1 MPAGVMDRRRCVM
14 SKKMI
19 TIQIPE
25 GEYESLREEVKNLS
39 VDELLALFALTRDN
53 EVSQELLQRFLDY
66 FLEVSN
72 ICVALNEFV
81 FNE

>member
-1 MPAGVMDRRRCVM
+1 M

-25 GEYESLREEVKNLS
+25 GEYESLREEVKTLS

>member
-1 MPAGVMDRRRCVM
+1 M

-25 GEYESLREEVKNLS
+25 GEYESLREEVKKLS

>member
-1 MPAGVMDRRRCVM
+1 M
-14 SKKMI
+14 SKKMM

>member
-14 SKKMI
+14 SKMI

>member
-1 MPAGVMDRRRCVM
+1 M
-14 SKKMI
+14 SKMI

-25 GEYESLREEVKNLS
+25 GESESLREEVKNLS

>member
-1 MPAGVMDRRRCVM
+1 M

-66 FLEVSN
+66 YLEVSN

>member
-1 MPAGVMDRRRCVM
+1 M

-25 GEYESLREEVKNLS
+25 GEYESLREEVNNLS

>member
-1 MPAGVMDRRRCVM
+1 M
-14 SKKMI
+14 SKMI

>member
-1 MPAGVMDRRRCVM
+1 M

>member
-1 MPAGVMDRRRCVM
+1 M

-25 GEYESLREEVKNLS
+25 GEYESLRDGVKNLS
-39 VDELLALFALTRDN
+39 VDELLAFFALTRDN

>member
-1 MPAGVMDRRRCVM
+1 M

-72 ICVALNEFV
+72 ICVA
-81 FNE
+81 